1 MSDNAGKLTLMCVR
15 AQTVIRLALMVSSV
29 LQTACI
35 NAFEKLTEAN
45 MTSPESERTVAFLVE
60 QLDASASSAQIAGLF
75 IQVCQEIEAAL
86 VPIVGQRGVDALFAR
101 SLQLSAKSHAWL
113 NPSAEGI
120 PVLFDARAL
129 REAIALRSAPEAA
142 AGACFLLQNFCD
154 LLAKLVGRSLT
165 ERLLRAPWLIFLN
178 NSGPQGSNNKQ
189 ASG

>member
-1 MSDNAGKLTLMCVR
+1 MSDSAGKLPLMCAG
-15 AQTVIRLALMVSSV
+15 AQTLIRLAFMVRSV

-35 NAFEKLTEAN
+35 SAFETLTEGN

-86 VPIVGQRGVDALFAR
+86 VPIVGQRGVTALFAR

-113 NPSAEGI
+113 NPRAEGI
-120 PVLFDARAL
+120 PVLFDPRAL
-129 REAIALRSAPEAA
+129 REAISLQSGPEAA
-142 AGACFLLQNFCD
+142 AGTCFLLQNFCD

-165 ERLLRAPWLIFLN
+165 ERLLRAPWLIFLS
-178 NSGPQGSNNKQ
+178 NSGPLGFNNKQ
-189 ASG
+189 PSG